1 MSVMYC
7 ASPRTS
13 NSLCALADNVRV
25 SAAIMVRNNLFIAFS
40 FLSGYEMLSL
50 ISFVSSVSCFLC
62 FLFLPFL
69 VSSVSCFLF
78 LEKESSP
85 FDVAKLACLSE

>member
-1 MSVMYC
+1 MYC

-13 NSLCALADNVRV
+13 NSLCALADSVRV

-40 FLSGYEMLSL
+40 FFMGYEMLSL
-50 ISFVSSVSCFLC
+50 ISFVACFLC
-62 FLFLPFL
+62 FLILPFL
-69 VSSVSCFLF
+69 VSSVSCFFCFLF